1 MPFHVSPALG
11 GFRIAQVLSAHPA
24 STYIHFIDLI
34 GGFGMT
40 YSLRVLMI
48 PMIVGFGFLSFGSFA
63 VAEEDTIKAVAP
75 WKGDVHAFPIGN
87 DRVYMVAVYSGT
99 IFVDKGEGVL
109 HAASI
114 VCPATVEMNLT
125 TGKKSGQGHCVITN
139 SDGDRIYA
147 DYTCTGDLKGCTGP
161 FTLVGGTGKFTGITG
176 EGEMF
181 SQLTA
186 RAVLVVEGFES
197 ARQHGQGIAVWPKLT
212 YRIPGTQ

>member
-1 MPFHVSPALG
+1 
-11 GFRIAQVLSAHPA
+11 
-24 STYIHFIDLI
+24 
-34 GGFGMT
+34 MT
-40 YSLRVLMI
+40 YLLRVLMI
-48 PMIVGFGFLSFGSFA
+48 PMIVGVGLFGIVSFA
-63 VAEEDTIKAVAP
+63 VAEEGVVQAMAP
-75 WKGDVHAFPIGN
+75 WSGEGHAFPIGN

-114 VCPATVEMNLT
+114 VCPATVEVDLT

-147 DYTCTGDLKGCTGP
+147 DYTCTGDLRGCAGP

-176 EGEMF
+176 EGEMI
-181 SQLTA
+181 SQLQA

-197 ARQHGQGIAVWPKLT
+197 ARQHGEGIAVWPKLT
-212 YRIPGTQ
+212 YRIPDTQ